1 MCIRDRFKAVQKL
14 INDQIDLPVQLLEE
28 KVDVMVAEDRDS
40 RKVHRLSLIHI

>member
-1 MCIRDRFKAVQKL
+1 ML

-40 RKVHRLSLIHI
+40 RKGFTEVKLRLPLPLTISLVGS